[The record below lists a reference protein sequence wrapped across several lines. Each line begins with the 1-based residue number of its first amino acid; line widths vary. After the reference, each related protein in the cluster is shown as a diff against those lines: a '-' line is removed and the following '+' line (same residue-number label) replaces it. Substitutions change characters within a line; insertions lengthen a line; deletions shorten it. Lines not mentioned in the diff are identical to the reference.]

1 MAYKR
6 TYTFNHKE
14 HSGYGEPC
22 NILVQY
28 YESEEFKAVALRA
41 DDLKSFDAWHL
52 CRALQSAYD
61 AGREDAM
68 RDLRMLIGVQK

>member
-14 HSGYGEPC
+14 HNGYDTPC

-28 YESEEFKAVALRA
+28 YESEEFKAVAVRA
-41 DDLKSFDAWHL
+41 EDFERFDAWRM
-52 CRALQSAYD
+52 CQVLQNAYD